1 VKGALSTTATE
12 RPHGHAADAPPDELI
27 AAACVHLRRI
37 GLLADGE
44 RPAWRLLSGG
54 VSNWVLRFECG
65 PGVVVKAA
73 LARLRVAEEWLADP
87 TRAVFEGRAMA
98 ALGERLPVGDV
109 PEVLFVD
116 ERAHLLG
123 MTSAPAGARPWK
135 EALLRGEVDLTVA
148 ARVGALLGRMHRAAW
163 DVPRLREEFGDLSLF
178 RQLRLDPYHRRAAQ
192 VAESRDE
199 SAVAAALRA
208 GAAEMEQQRATLVHG
223 DFSPKNLLVHA
234 GGVMAIDFEVVHW
247 GNQAFDTAFLLNHLA
262 LKAVHRPSNAA
273 AYHAAAEAFFDA
285 YTRTLARQPRAA
297 VVAAAI
303 RQVGCLL
310 RARADGKSRAEYL
323 DERGLAVARRL
334 GAAVLLGEIAD
345 LPTLFSE
352 AGR

>member
-1 VKGALSTTATE
+1 VGTTETE
-12 RPHGHAADAPPDELI
+12 RLQGQALEGPPDALI
-27 AAACVHLRRI
+27 ATACAHLQRL
-37 GLLADGE
+37 GLVAEGE
-44 RPAWRLLSGG
+44 RPARRLLSGG
-54 VSNWVLRFECG
+54 VSNWVLRFESE

-98 ALGERLPVGDV
+98 ALGERLPAGDV
-109 PEVLFVD
+109 PQVLFVD
-116 ERAHLLG
+116 ERAYLLG
-123 MTSAPAGARPWK
+123 MTSAPASARPWK
-135 EALLRGEVDLTVA
+135 EALLRGDVDIKVA

-163 DVPRLREEFGDLSLF
+163 DAPLLRQEFGDLSLF
-178 RQLRLDPYHRRAAQ
+178 RQLRLDPYHQRAAQ
-192 VAESRDE
+192 VAESRGE

-208 GAAEMEQQRATLVHG
+208 GAAEMEQQRVTLVHG
-223 DFSPKNLLVHA
+223 DFSPKNLLVHD

-247 GNQAFDTAFLLNHLA
+247 GNPAFDTAFLLNHLA
-262 LKAVHRPSNAA
+262 LKAVHRPTDAA

-285 YTRTLARQPRAA
+285 YAEALATLPRAA
-297 VVAAAI
+297 VTAAAI

-323 DERGLAVARRL
+323 DERGLAAARRL
-334 GAAVLLGEIAD
+334 GAGVLLGEIAD
-345 LPTLFSE
+345 LLTLFEE